1 FTIGLSL
8 ISALLCGLA
17 PALQASKADV
27 VSSLKSDGQGVIQ
40 RSRLQSAF
48 VVAQVALSML
58 LVVAA
63 GLFVGALKRMS
74 SLPLGYDP
82 RNVEMST
89 IDLLSSG
96 RTTAQAPAF
105 IRELSERIRALPGI
119 QESTIAALTPL
130 EAGNVIVD
138 LRRPENG
145 APPPRLPDRT
155 PRVSWNSVEPG
166 YFATMKIPLLY
177 GRDFAMSDR
186 ADSQPVAVVSEQAG
200 RRLWPGENP
209 IGKFLPASLGDLAN
223 NALVIGVVRDVAV
236 LTGPQTSSAIVY

>member
-1 FTIGLSL
+1 LLSRAAMRRGELAVRLAIGAGRARLVRQLLTETVLIFLLGAGAGLLLSRGSTALVISRIPNTGVSVNLQVGLDGHVVLFTIGLSL

-17 PALQASKADV
+17 PALQALKGDV
-27 VSSLKSDGQGVIQ
+27 VSGLKSDGQGVIQ

-63 GLFVGALKRMS
+63 GLFVGALKRTS

-82 RNVEMST
+82 RNVEMAT

-138 LRRPENG
+138 
-145 APPPRLPDRT
+145 
-155 PRVSWNSVEPG
+155 
-166 YFATMKIPLLY
+166 
-177 GRDFAMSDR
+177 
-186 ADSQPVAVVSEQAG
+186 
-200 RRLWPGENP
+200 
-209 IGKFLPASLGDLAN
+209 
-223 NALVIGVVRDVAV
+223 
-236 LTGPQTSSAIVY
+236 